1 MTTELQLDAMAG
13 LGAADCS
20 PARSQ
25 FKTIMADPPWPIKWQ
40 GGKSMGLRNLEYPTM
55 AVAEIAEIPVKQL
68 ADNDCTL
75 ILWVTNGHLPD
86 GLALTRLWGFNY
98 EKLFTWCKNNGVGG
112 RPRNATEHFII
123 ATKGTPPRQF
133 DRHESALLNWI
144 ELPRGRH
151 SEKPRE
157 FYPLVESF
165 TLGPRIE
172 LFARRRQPGWAVW
185 GNELPN
191 DVELVPE
198 NATAQAPKPAPQDS

>member
-1 MTTELQLDAMAG
+1 
-13 LGAADCS
+13 
-20 PARSQ
+20 
-25 FKTIMADPPWPIKWQ
+25 
-40 GGKSMGLRNLEYPTM
+40 MGLRNLDYPTM

-133 DRHESALLNWI
+133 DRHEAALLNWI

-165 TLGPRIE
+165 TLGPRVE
-172 LFARRRQPGWAVW
+172 LFARRRQPGWDVW

-198 NATAQAPKPAPQDS
+198 NEKGQR

>member
-20 PARSQ
+20 PARSL

-198 NATAQAPKPAPQDS
+198 NKV